1 MSNIKWEAQNYCNM
15 ELLRVLCVHTKRG
28 LGGWNLPGKF
38 KLYINTVEL
47 LTMGLWPLPVEQKDR
62 LSLASHPHYST
73 TWTSLCESH

>member
-15 ELLRVLCVHTKRG
+15 ELLHVLSLR
-28 LGGWNLPGKF
+28 GGWNLPGKF
-38 KLYINTVEL
+38 KLYINTVKL
-47 LTMGLWPLPVEQKDR
+47 LTMGVWLLPVEQKDR